1 MARDIEEMRVRGAGK
16 IARYATQ
23 ALAEWG
29 RGFDGDR
36 AAFEARFADARDRLL
51 ATRPTAVSL
60 RNGQRFVERRVRRA
74 ETLADK
80 RAALERSAVEFQHRS
95 SSAVATIG
103 RHAAQMVEDGGTY
116 LTHCNSQAALAG
128 FKVAHEEGR
137 RFRVVCTESRPWK
150 QGHITAR
157 ELASAGIDV
166 TMIVDSAAYHVMP
179 TIDRVFV
186 GCDTIAANGDVINKV
201 GTSTLALVAGALGK
215 PFHVCGETYKV
226 DLDTPSGAEVVIE
239 ERDVAEIADPKDFPG
254 VRFLN
259 PVFDVTPAARV
270 TSVLTEFGAVAPG
283 DLAAAARKAWEA

>member
-1 MARDIEEMRVRGAGK
+1 MAADIEQMRVRGAGK
-16 IARYATQ
+16 IARYACA

-60 RNGQRFVERRVRRA
+60 RNGLRFVERRVRKA
-74 ETLADK
+74 GTLAEK
-80 RAALERSAVEFQHRS
+80 REALEKAASEFQERS
-95 SSAVATIG
+95 SAAVAAIG
-103 RHAAQMVEDGGTY
+103 RHAAGLIEDGGTY

-128 FKVAHEEGR
+128 FKAAHADGR
-137 RFRVVCTESRPWK
+137 RFKVVCTESRPWK

-157 ELASAGIDV
+157 ELAAAGVDV

-179 TIDRVFV
+179 SIDRVFV
-186 GCDTIAANGDVINKV
+186 GCDTIAANGDAINKI
-201 GTSTLALVAGALGK
+201 GTSTLALVAGTLGK

-239 ERDVAEIADPKDFPG
+239 ERVVSEIADPKDFPG

-259 PVFDVTPAARV
+259 PVFDVTPASRV
-270 TSVLTEFGAVAPG
+270 TAVLTEFGAVAPR
-283 DLAAAARKAWEA
+283 DLAASARKAWE